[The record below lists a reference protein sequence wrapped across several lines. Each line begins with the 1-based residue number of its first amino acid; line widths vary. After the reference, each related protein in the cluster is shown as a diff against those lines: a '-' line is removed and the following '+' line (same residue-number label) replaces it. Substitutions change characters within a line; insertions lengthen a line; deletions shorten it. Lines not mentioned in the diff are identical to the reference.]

1 MLAGRAWRDSYG
13 KMRAVSLKGIQ
24 PQRPPYRLPGDDARD
39 VIALVEAVDREDC
52 DGMSAILRDA
62 DHLGLTVG
70 LAVLS
75 AHLLRE
81 IHGDDVD
88 EWLRSHRKAALAM
101 DEA

>member
-1 MLAGRAWRDSYG
+1 
-13 KMRAVSLKGIQ
+13 MRAVSLNGIQ

-52 DGMSAILRDA
+52 DGMAAILRDA

-101 DEA
+101 DDA

>member
-1 MLAGRAWRDSYG
+1 
-13 KMRAVSLKGIQ
+13 MRAVSLEGTQ
-24 PQRPPYRLPGDDARD
+24 SQRPQSRLPGDDARD

-52 DGMSAILRDA
+52 DGMAAILRGA

-70 LAVLS
+70 LGVLC

-81 IHGDDVD
+81 VHGDDINA
-88 EWLRSHRKAALAM
+88 WLASHRQAALAM